1 MSDLKTDYK
10 DDVLDVSAN
19 VKRIFNLVDQDGKIV
34 VANVSIQDIT
44 KYAQEGDSFGA
55 ADINATNEA
64 VNGKLDGSSTV
75 DPMLA
80 TEEGFAADAYQTKLQ
95 LEECFQSVSDGKA
108 LVASAITDKGVN
120 TASGAAFETIANN
133 INSIKDVANN
143 TPGTAVASVL
153 TKGYTAWVNG
163 VKITG
168 TRPTVVKSLSGTIPY
183 ANTNYTGDAN
193 GWYRAGRTYSIPITF
208 SNAFDTTPSI
218 ALTRSR
224 QDTDVSCSIKP
235 INISR
240 TGFTIQLSVG
250 EDDKFEI
257 QWKAEA

>member
-1 MSDLKTDYK
+1 MSDLKTDYR

-19 VKRIFNLVDQDGKIV
+19 AKRIFNLVDQDGKIV

-44 KYAQEGDSFGA
+44 KYTQEGDSFGA

-95 LEECFQSVSDGKA
+95 FEECFQSVSNGKA
-108 LVASAITDKGVN
+108 LVASAITGKGVT
-120 TASGAAFETIANN
+120 TASDAAFSTMANN
-133 INSIKDVANN
+133 INNIKDVANN

-168 TRPTVVKSLSGTIPY
+168 TRPAPVKSLSGSFTIDMSKGQ
-183 ANTNYTGDAN
+183 TYTG
-193 GWYRAGRTYSIPITF
+193 TITF
-208 SNAFDTTPSI
+208 PSSFDSTP
-218 ALTRSR
+218 A
-224 QDTDVSCSIKP
+224 
-235 INISR
+235 NISINCESSGDGAGGYWIQVTAKDR
-240 TGFTIQLSVG
+240 YGFSYKAGGQLYG
-250 EDDKFEI
+250 EDTI
-257 QWKAEA
+257 RWAWVASL

>member
-44 KYAQEGDSFGA
+44 KYTQEGDSFGA

-95 LEECFQSVSDGKA
+95 FEEQNKNISEQQIVLDNYSDR
-108 LVASAITDKGVN
+108 LASIESIMGSYVEST
-120 TASGAAFETIANN
+120 SGSFVI
-133 INSIKDVANN
+133 
-143 TPGTAVASVL
+143 
-153 TKGYTAWVNG
+153 
-163 VKITG
+163 
-168 TRPTVVKSLSGTIPY
+168 SGLQ
-183 ANTNYTGDAN
+183 AN
-193 GWYRAGRTYSIPITF
+193 GGTTERIITF
-208 SNAFDTTPSI
+208 SNPLFKVPTVTTSTTDPAASLTVSNVSQSGFKIKIVNTYKYDAISTVISWI
-218 ALTRSR
+218 A
-224 QDTDVSCSIKP
+224 VAK
-235 INISR
+235 
-240 TGFTIQLSVG
+240 
-250 EDDKFEI
+250 
-257 QWKAEA
+257 